1 MHHDPKV
8 TLSHE
13 DDRNIR
19 ELVVQALKADPEV
32 IKDPKAWSQFMG
44 EVTSSTADL
53 ANKAFKAGYELG
65 IKR

>member
-13 DDRNIR
+13 DTNGIR
-19 ELVVQALKADPEV
+19 ELVVQALKANPEV
-32 IKDPKAWSQFMG
+32 ISDVKKWQEFMS
-44 EVTSSTADL
+44 EVTCSTETL

-65 IKR
+65 LKR